1 MLSQDQKFLFSFVV
15 SAAECQ
21 PVNVQVRLFRGL
33 AHCASDK
40 NVAAEYR
47 RKANNFEAQNRARQL
62 ELIPTEKL

>member
-1 MLSQDQKFLFSFVV
+1 MLSTDQKFLFSFVV
-15 SAAECQ
+15 SAAEGQ

-40 NVAAEYR
+40 SVAASFR
-47 RKANNFEAQNRARQL
+47 QRANNFEAQNRARQL